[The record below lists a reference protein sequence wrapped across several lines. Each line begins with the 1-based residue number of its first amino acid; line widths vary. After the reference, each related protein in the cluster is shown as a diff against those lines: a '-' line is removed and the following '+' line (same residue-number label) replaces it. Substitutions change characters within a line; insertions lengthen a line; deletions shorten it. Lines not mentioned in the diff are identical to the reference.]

1 MLRLISGIG
10 VDIVELSRIEELSA
24 RQSKFVDRILTH
36 KEKDKYHTYNGK
48 RKTEYLAGRFAAKEA
63 FSKAVGT
70 GIGESLSFLDIE
82 IQSDE
87 KGQPMIIKPF
97 SEGVFLSI
105 SHSKE
110 YAVAQVVI
118 EKNK

>member
-1 MLRLISGIG
+1 MISGIG
-10 VDIVELSRIEELSA
+10 IDIVELSRIEELSN
-24 RQSKFVDRILTH
+24 RQPKFVDRILTN
-36 KEKDKYHTYNGK
+36 KEKEKYDTYKGR

-82 IQSDE
+82 IQSNE
-87 KGQPMIIKPF
+87 KGQPSIVKPF
-97 SEGVFLSI
+97 SEGVYLSI
-105 SHSKE
+105 SHSQD
-110 YAVAQVVI
+110 YAAAQVVI